1 MTKRGHH
8 PKPNDVF
15 EARLETGFA
24 YLRFVEQDT
33 FADVVEVYRQRDDR
47 SPPSACSVWGADST
61 FLMYVDVHR
70 LIQDGRVSLLA
81 TCANPPARWEPRLR
95 RQPIYKQ
102 GRLQG
107 WIITDGREGQQV
119 ESLDAHTRRLPVWVI
134 GDSDFVVDALEVSV
148 DAAVDEHVVN
158 SLRRTRPRT
167 TSTPRDA
174 QARAGE
180 VEHDL
185 VFRRRSQVDRALREV
200 LRSGWEITS
209 TSRQN
214 GSWYVTVCTD
224 AAGAEKGAEDVEVDL
239 TEIARRAGGEYGGRR
254 TRIASRD

>member
-1 MTKRGHH
+1 MKRAQK
-8 PKPNDVF
+8 PKTNDIFDV
-15 EARLETGFA
+15 RLNTGFA
-24 YLRFVEQDT
+24 YLRFVERDT
-33 FADVVEVYRQRDDR
+33 FADVVEVYRQRDQAS
-47 SPPSACSVWGADST
+47 SPEACSVWGTDSI

-70 LIQDGRVSLLA
+70 LVQDRRASFLD

-119 ESLDAHTRRLPVWVI
+119 ACLDDHTRKLPVWVI
-134 GDSDFVVDALEVSV
+134 GDSDFAIDALEASV

-158 SLRRTRPRT
+158 SLRRTRPRSPSSSPDT
-167 TSTPRDA
+167 QAQSRD
-174 QARAGE
+174 

-200 LRSGWEITS
+200 LRSGWEVTS
-209 TSRQN
+209 TTRQD
-214 GSWYVTVCTD
+214 GSWFVTVCTT
-224 AAGAEKGAEDVEVDL
+224 AAGMGTDIEDIERKL
-239 TEIARRAGGEYGGRR
+239 TEISHRAGGEYGGRR
-254 TRIASRD
+254 TRAATSE